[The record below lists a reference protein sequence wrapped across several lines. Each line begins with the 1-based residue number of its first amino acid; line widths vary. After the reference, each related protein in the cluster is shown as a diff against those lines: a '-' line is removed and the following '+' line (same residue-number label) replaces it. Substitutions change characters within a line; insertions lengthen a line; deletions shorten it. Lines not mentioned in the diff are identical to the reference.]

1 MTQANIGRAVPKVVQ
16 PFSQRRVS
24 VSTGTRQENP
34 APAPVVIPGKNE
46 AAAVAPQTGPLPTEG
61 LPKLVQ
67 KLSALPQRRNVN
79 ENGLRTDGPTL
90 EQYVS
95 AGYAAENYP
104 PQGYAVRLTTFR
116 FAKTRGTTAK
126 TVFPDG
132 TSHQWHPKKTHGGMY
147 LSTTSFET
155 TDAVLA
161 EKLREAGK
169 TDTSIREAPPR

>member
-24 VSTGTRQENP
+24 VSTGTRKTNP

-46 AAAVAPQTGPLPTEG
+46 AAAAVAQPSPLPTQS

-67 KLSALPQRRNVN
+67 KLSALPKNRNVN
-79 ENGLRTDGPTL
+79 EAGLRTDGPTL
-90 EQYVS
+90 EQYVA

-132 TSHQWHPKKTHGGMY
+132 TFHQWHPKKTHGGSY

-155 TDAVLA
+155 TDAALA
-161 EKLREAGK
+161 AKLREAAK
-169 TDTSIREAPPR
+169 TDTSIREAPPL